1 MKKPFT
7 ESLKWWGKYLQNTLF
22 FWLYE
27 PKPKEIDKSW
37 VGIKL
42 SHSVY
47 PQGFPKDNPE
57 NVYKYLEKEWEGKVC
72 IKKKIIKLC
81 VYLQNNTKLKKN

>member
-1 MKKPFT
+1 MKKPFV
-7 ESLKWWGKYLQNTLF
+7 ESIKWWGKYIQNTLF

-27 PKPKEIDKSW
+27 PENQPINKDW

-47 PQGFPKDNPE
+47 PEGFPKDNKE
-57 NVYKYLEKEWEGKVC
+57 NVYKYLEKEWGDRVC
-72 IKKKIIKLC
+72 IKRK
-81 VYLQNNTKLKKN
+81 